1 MRSRPHQLI
10 ATFNPTDA
18 TYGFTAIKEPAGDG
32 RKRISL
38 TMMCGS
44 QMLGCSPL
52 AADVSRAFYY
62 YVQTGTDLLAKV
74 DMSATSMYGIHFP

>member
-1 MRSRPHQLI
+1 
-10 ATFNPTDA
+10 
-18 TYGFTAIKEPAGDG
+18 
-32 RKRISL
+32 
-38 TMMCGS
+38 MMCGS